1 MNNISEFLNKFTS
14 EYNLEE
20 ITEENALYI
29 ENNISKGGRVAN
41 FIVDKEDI
49 IYYENILFNILFKD
63 RSSIK
68 INNISDLMKY
78 INIIAE
84 WVQLRLNTRF
94 LFLNEDWDYFNKR
107 YIEMCFGISNFNE
120 MNKKNKIDTNIRNLF
135 FGDCREHEILV
146 HILIKLFIYSFNLN
160 NKYIIRRLDA
170 TGITI
175 GDKEKIEDRSQ
186 YLQPNQWHDGD
197 EIFGGTIVNDYE
209 QIVNQWSHTHSV
221 LHDIE
226 LDKLYSIDAIDYN
239 TKWNSK
245 AYPTH
250 NIELQIVNLYPGTNS
265 IPFVNYKNLV
275 DKEFRTYIEIP
286 SPYSKRLNKIIPSKN
301 YSQLFS
307 SKFKLD
313 IDKLADKKDIFEKYK
328 IISIGEL
335 LNENRI
341 NSKFENIT
349 SRLYNAL
356 FKNTVKS
363 FDKTIKLLCIGT
375 THNLKES
382 LSKSPSKSPSK
393 NSSTNPSKKKST
405 NPLKNPSTSPLNRV
419 L

>member
-1 MNNISEFLNKFTS
+1 MNNISEFLDKFTS

-20 ITEENALYI
+20 ITEKKALYI

-68 INNISDLMKY
+68 INNITDLMKY

-94 LFLNEDWDYFNKR
+94 LFLNKDWDFFNKR
-107 YIEMCFGISNFNE
+107 YIEMCFGFTNFNE
-120 MNKKNKIDTNIRNLF
+120 MNNKNKTDTNIRNLF

-146 HILIKLFIYSFNLN
+146 HILIKLFIDSFNLN
-160 NKYIIRRLDA
+160 DKYVIRRLDV

-175 GDKEKIEDRSQ
+175 GDKDKINDKSQ
-186 YLQPNQWHDGD
+186 YTQPHQWQDGNK
-197 EIFGGTIVNDYE
+197 IVGGTYYK
-209 QIVNQWSHTHSV
+209 QIIDQWEHTHSV
-221 LHDIE
+221 LHDIK

-239 TKWNSK
+239 TKWNPLT
-245 AYPTH
+245 YPTH
-250 NIELQIVNLYPGTNS
+250 NIELQIVNLYPRKDS
-265 IPFVNYKNLV
+265 IPFVNYKNLI
-275 DKEFRTYIEIP
+275 DKEYRTYIEIP
-286 SPYSKRLNKIIPSKN
+286 APYSNRQNKIITSSKN
-301 YSQLFS
+301 SKLFS
-307 SKFKLD
+307 SKFILDVKKLGN
-313 IDKLADKKDIFEKYK
+313 KKNIYKKYK

-335 LNENRI
+335 LNEDRN
-341 NSKFENIT
+341 NSTLTNIT

-356 FKNTVKS
+356 FKNTVNS

-375 THNLKES
+375 IHNLQQSRSKN
-382 LSKSPSKSPSK
+382 LSKNLSK
-393 NSSTNPSKKKST
+393 
-405 NPLKNPSTSPLNRV
+405 SPLNRV